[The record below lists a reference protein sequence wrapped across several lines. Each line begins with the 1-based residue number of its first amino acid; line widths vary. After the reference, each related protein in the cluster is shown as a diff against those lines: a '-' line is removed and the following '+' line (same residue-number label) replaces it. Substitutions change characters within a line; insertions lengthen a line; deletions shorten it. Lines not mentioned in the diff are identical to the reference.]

1 MSYRSPSISASNVTA
16 PVNTVTSFVSAP
28 FMNMKN
34 AAVHTA
40 NSVSNAVSLGMKN
53 TAQWMKNAP
62 VIGDIAE
69 PIVDSYN
76 QAINSGSASTDLQS
90 MVSIPLVLFLGV
102 LIIFFILFTVFRDPM
117 TLWLE
122 RAWGTVKGWFSPSS
136 ASAASAAATSAPAP
150 AGSQQ
155 TVAQPLD
162 RRALEKMMPPLPNA
176 MSGGGKEVFNIADN
190 KYKYSEANALCKSFG
205 AELATYDQVKAA
217 WDKGA
222 DWCNY
227 GWIKGQ
233 AAVYPTQQSTYDKI
247 QSGPEEARQ
256 SCGVPGV
263 NGGYFDNPDLR
274 FGVNCYGIKPAEND
288 ADIRHAQTKDG
299 LSPGALAFDHQ
310 VQNFKQHHTEM
321 SLNPFK
327 EGVWSG

>member
-1 MSYRSPSISASNVTA
+1 MSYRSPSITASNVTA
-16 PVNTVTSFVSAP
+16 PIHTVTSFVSAP
-28 FMNMKN
+28 FTNMKN
-34 AAVHTA
+34 AAVQTA

-53 TAQWMKNAP
+53 TANWMKNAP
-62 VIGDIAE
+62 VLGDIAE

-76 QAINSGSASTDLQS
+76 QAMNSGSAATDMQS
-90 MVSIPLVLFLGV
+90 MISIPLVLLLGMA
-102 LIIFFILFTVFRDPM
+102 IIFFILFTLFREPM
-117 TLWLE
+117 TMWLD
-122 RAWGTVKGWFSPSS
+122 RAWMTVKGWFTS
-136 ASAASAAATSAPAP
+136 AAPATPVAPASATAAASATP
-150 AGSQQ
+150 GQ
-155 TVAQPLD
+155 TTTQPLD
-162 RRALEKMMPPLPNA
+162 RQALEKMMPPLPG
-176 MSGGGKEVFNIADN
+176 SGGKEVFNIADN
-190 KYKYSEANALCKSFG
+190 KYKYSDANALCKSFG

-247 QSGPEEARQ
+247 QSGPEDARQ

-263 NGGYFDNPDLR
+263 NGGYFDNPDLQ

-288 ADIRHAQTKDG
+288 ADIRHAQTKGG
-299 LSPGALAFDHQ
+299 LSPDALVFDHQ

-327 EGVWSG
+327 EGSWSG